1 MWTLTGNVTSRGRCV
16 RVRRDAPAPT
26 RDDSAAC
33 TGPHGLRQAVTP
45 SLGPPLSP
53 SLCLSEQMLK
63 GLLYRIS
70 STALPTQYEV
80 HCEKKKRRER
90 RGRRGRK
97 GLLMPLSL
105 YYFIYYY

>member
-80 HCEKKKRRER
+80 HCEKKKEE
-90 RGRRGRK
+90 K
-97 GLLMPLSL
+97 GGDGGGEKV
-105 YYFIYYY
+105 Y